1 MTINAK
7 GKKKNRTI
15 PVFLTMK
22 DKAREIV
29 LEIYLN
35 DFSEED
41 RMEIPD
47 NKLGTCLKRENK
59 DCM

>member
-1 MTINAK
+1 
-7 GKKKNRTI
+7 
-15 PVFLTMK
+15 MK